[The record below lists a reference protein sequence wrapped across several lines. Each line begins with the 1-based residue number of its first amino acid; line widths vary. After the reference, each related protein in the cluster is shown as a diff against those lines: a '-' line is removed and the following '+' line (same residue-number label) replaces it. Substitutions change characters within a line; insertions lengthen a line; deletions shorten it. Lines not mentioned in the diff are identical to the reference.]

1 MLKFE
6 KNIVTEAIDIK
17 ELGDFLFVK
26 EEQAVVGFDEE
37 TRESTGEI
45 IEKRGE
51 FLVGTKQ
58 NRRSTRIKFP
68 ADVDLSGF
76 GFRESVE
83 LIDPEFR
90 YIFVPSQNG
99 NREYFDLQISAK
111 GLRKKAGAAPKM
123 PPKKEEPKQQ
133 G

>member
-68 ADVDLSGF
+68 AEVDLSGF
-76 GFRESVE
+76 GFREGVE

-111 GLRKKAGAAPKM
+111 GLRKKVGAAPKM
-123 PPKKEEPKQQ
+123 PPKKEESKQQ

>member
-17 ELGDFLFVK
+17 ELGGFLFVK

-76 GFRESVE
+76 GFREAVE

-111 GLRKKAGAAPKM
+111 GLRKKASTASKM